1 MSRRVFLGTEAAL
14 YAAFLLLDAAG
25 AGAGLSAG
33 LKYAGVLLC
42 LAFALSRLRR
52 GGVHS
57 ALTAAALACTAAADL
72 FLLVLDRWY
81 LAGVL
86 VFWVVQ
92 GLWLA
97 RIRLAGGWPRSRCL
111 AVRLVLP
118 AAALTALR
126 ALNALIP
133 LNIAAA
139 VYFSQLLANAAESRT
154 LIRARPW
161 GRTLHLG
168 LALFIGCDVC
178 VGLHN
183 VTAAAGLALPL
194 WLGRAAGLGMWLFY
208 LPSQVLLALSGCEE
222 VPSS

>member
-1 MSRRVFLGTEAAL
+1 MSRRVFLGTEAVV
-14 YAAFLLLDAAG
+14 YAAFLLLDVTGASAG
-25 AGAGLSAG
+25 VSAG

-52 GGVHS
+52 GYLHS
-57 ALTAAALACTAAADL
+57 ALTAAALAFTVVADL

-92 GLWLA
+92 GLWLT
-97 RIRLAGGWPRSRCL
+97 RIRLAGGWPLPRCL
-111 AVRLVLP
+111 AVRLGLP
-118 AAALTALR
+118 AAALAVLY
-126 ALNALIP
+126 ALNALLP

-139 VYFSQLLANAAESRT
+139 IYFSQLLANAAESRT
-154 LIRARPW
+154 LIPARTW

-168 LALFIGCDVC
+168 LVLFIGCDVC

-194 WLGRAAGLGMWLFY
+194 WLGQAAALGMWLFY

-222 VPSS
+222 VPLS